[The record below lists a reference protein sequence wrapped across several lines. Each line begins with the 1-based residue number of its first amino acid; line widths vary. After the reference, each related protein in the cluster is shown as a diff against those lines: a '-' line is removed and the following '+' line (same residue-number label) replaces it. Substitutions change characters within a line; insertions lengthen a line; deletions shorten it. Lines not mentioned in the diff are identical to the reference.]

1 MSLSIMA
8 QQCTLPSFWSSMAAS
23 DKPANASER
32 KCTMETRASTVIGI
46 LNNGGGKPMTTDQI
60 FDKALAK
67 DSEITRNTIAHA
79 LRTLLQQGK
88 VDKDV
93 QKIKPGVRLAYW
105 RMV

>member
-1 MSLSIMA
+1 MSLAIMA
-8 QQCTLPSFWSSMAAS
+8 HQCTLPSFWSQMTDSYRTAS
-23 DKPANASER
+23 NNDR
-32 KCTMETRASTVIGI
+32 KNTMETRASTVIGI
-46 LNNGGGKPMTTDQI
+46 LNTSDKPMTTDQI

-67 DSEITRNTIAHA
+67 DREITRNTIAHA

-105 RMV
+105 RLV

>member
-8 QQCTLPSFWSSMAAS
+8 HQCTLPSFWSQMAAC
-23 DKPANASER
+23 DRTAHISER
-32 KCTMETRASTVIGI
+32 QITKETRAVTVLGI
-46 LNNGGGKPMTTDQI
+46 LCAGGKPMTTDQVL
-60 FDKALAK
+60 DKALTK
-67 DSEITRNTIAHA
+67 DQEITRNTIAHA

-105 RMV
+105 RLV